1 MSWLESLLNSCLF
14 CPPKED
20 VSEYPTPRQRRLFT
34 CLHDKEWHELL
45 IKLNESVTHPS
56 PPSSS
61 SKPTVFRGTKQIRT
75 YYLLPLEITWPE
87 QPRCGIT
94 QRLMQRDEI
103 IENGIQIIIYA
114 HQILHNYKKDEEAL
128 RQLIV
133 SLLKSH
139 PIDNDHITDFCLY
152 TWQHV
157 IYFIS
162 KYQHDTRK
170 INLTRIQE
178 FYRVDQAKNTVDEKI
193 NDLKKMLAPGYTSNE
208 TLATIGQ
215 IAFDSELSDSII
227 EQLAELRKRLTLQE
241 QSNQCPFTIAATA
254 YQRIF
259 QIYPFEKNGH
269 KTGIA
274 LVNYILTQYGY
285 LPIQLKAITETTPDK
300 TGYVTL
306 STSPR
311 TTTYNQAAYDFELA
325 CRENHPVKLAEH
337 LKTIYILQNTG
348 CNHYKRIVADN
359 ILCAADAVRLII
371 EFKSQSPILASFLA
385 DLQPFTPNV
394 INTQNS
400 ATGQTPLHTACV
412 LTDGKHIPTT
422 VHELLTAGADATI
435 ADHTGKTPLSYL
447 KNTQHRTEL
456 QAKWLDT
463 SRHNESTM
471 SPLNNY

>member
-20 VSEYPTPRQRRLFT
+20 ASEHPTPRQRRLFT
-34 CLHDKEWHELL
+34 SLRDKEWHELL

-61 SKPTVFRGTKQIRT
+61 PKPTAFRETKQIRT
-75 YYLLPLEITWPE
+75 YYLLPPEITWPE

-103 IENGIQIIIYA
+103 IENGIQVIIYA

-152 TWQHV
+152 AWQHV
-157 IYFIS
+157 IYFIL
-162 KYQHDTRK
+162 KYQYDTRK

-193 NDLKKMLAPGYTSNE
+193 NDLKKMLAPEYTSNE

-274 LVNYILTQYGY
+274 LINYILTQYGY
-285 LPIQLKAITETTPDK
+285 LPVEIKAIPETTLDK
-300 TGYVTL
+300 TDYVTL
-306 STSPR
+306 LTSPR

-337 LKTIYILQNTG
+337 LKTMYILQNTA

-359 ILCAADAVRLII
+359 IICAADAVKLII
-371 EFKSQSPILASFLA
+371 EFKSKKSFLTA
-385 DLQPFTPNV
+385 FLTGLQPFTPLI
-394 INTQNS
+394 INTKNNT
-400 ATGQTPLHTACV
+400 TGQTALHIACIV
-412 LTDGKHIPTT
+412 ADGKHFPSA
-422 VHELLTAGADATI
+422 VHELLTSGADTTSP
-435 ADHTGKTPLSYL
+435 DHTGKTPLSYL
-447 KNTQHRTEL
+447 KNTQHRREFE
-456 QAKWLDT
+456 AKWQT
-463 SRHNESTM
+463 ATHHETTK
-471 SPLNNY
+471 SPFNNY